1 MVTLI
6 SAGAAKGVVEA
17 LAPIL
22 RHDARAEIAAT
33 FGAVGAM
40 KAELDGGAA
49 CDVIVLTAKLI
60 DALATENRIL
70 SDTIAPLG
78 AVGTGIAVRD
88 GDRLPDVH
96 DEASLRMTLQGARAI
111 YLPDPEHATAG
122 VHFVN
127 VLRKLGVE
135 RKLAARLRP
144 FPNGATAMRALADS
158 GQPGDVGCTQ
168 ITEIRYTPGI
178 ALVAPLPPGFD
189 LTTIYSAA
197 VMRSASDLEVARKF
211 VTLLT
216 GPRSEAIRVAGGF
229 NM

>member
-1 MVTLI
+1 VTLI
-6 SAGAAKGVVEA
+6 SAGAAKGAVEA

-22 RHDARAEIAAT
+22 RRDAHAEIAAT

-40 KAELDGGAA
+40 KAELDSGAA
-49 CDVIVLTAKLI
+49 CDVIVLTAELI

-96 DEASLRMTLQGARAI
+96 DETSLRMTLQGAGAI
-111 YLPDPEHATAG
+111 YLPERATAG

-135 RKLAARLRP
+135 RELAARLRP

-178 ALVAPLPPGFD
+178 GLVAPLPPGFD

-197 VMRSASDLEVARKF
+197 VMRSAADLEVARKF